1 MLIIDTATTL
11 LGSKEMACRLPL
23 IEYLSEKMCGLC
35 YERAWYAKL
44 GGCLAIKFMFE
55 KVTKTAMDDRCG
67 WSKYFSAQ

>member
-67 WSKYFSAQ
+67 